1 MIPRGASSRGR
12 LSSTSRLRLRD
23 ADILDACARGW
34 GFARW
39 LVGRCAPARRRRRRV
54 TLATCALLRQEC
66 SEAVR
71 YVCPRTRVQHTSSTA
86 SETSVPAPR
95 VRLYRLRAY
104 GTVTGHP
111 APRRPRKPR
120 NERCAPR
127 WSVERRPGPPL
138 SFASAL
144 KSYPPGHLEHLDC
157 VTGSPLR
164 THMASHHTTCRAP
177 LPLSDTSHLTLHKCV
192 SSSPSRACPPHV
204 AS

>member
-1 MIPRGASSRGR
+1 MREGLG
-12 LSSTSRLRLRD
+12 L
-23 ADILDACARGW
+23 CA
-34 GFARW
+34 
-39 LVGRCAPARRRRRRV
+39 LVGRALRSGTEATTPSDSGDVRALAPGVLGRQCDMCVLAHVYSTLLVRLQRHLYRPRVYVSTVYAPTGRSPDTPRRAAPESRV
-54 TLATCALLRQEC
+54 T
-66 SEAVR
+66 
-71 YVCPRTRVQHTSSTA
+71 
-86 SETSVPAPR
+86 SVAR
-95 VRLYRLRAY
+95 
-104 GTVTGHP
+104 
-111 APRRPRKPR
+111 
-120 NERCAPR
+120 R